1 MSATRLLDFPVV
13 DAHFHLWDR
22 AANGYPWLAPGSPR
36 PALGDHA
43 ALMRSFT
50 LADHR
55 ADVGAWLDVVAGV
68 HVEAGCA
75 DPLAE
80 SRWVAGRCAAA
91 GFPAVHVARVDLT
104 APDAGPRVDALAAV
118 PGVRGVR
125 MRLNADP
132 RIAGRAGI
140 ADEPVFR
147 QGFAA
152 VARHGLS
159 FALSLYPPQAGEG
172 VRLARDFPETA
183 FVVDH
188 LGWPR
193 IGEGLD
199 TAEDWR
205 RAMTAFAACPNVT
218 LKLSML
224 WPIDRA
230 WRRAAIEPFVLEALS
245 VFGPDRVMF
254 GSNYPVET
262 VMGETGDQLATLVDI
277 LGGVGR
283 AGLEAVFRGTAA
295 RVFGLALPEARP

>member
-1 MSATRLLDFPVV
+1 MTGARLLDFPVV

-22 AANGYPWLAPGSPR
+22 AANDYPWLAPGSPR

-43 ALMRSFT
+43 GLMRDFS

-55 ADVGAWLDVVAGV
+55 AAVGAWLDVVAGV

-80 SRWVAGRCAAA
+80 SRWVGGHCAS
-91 GFPAVHVARVDLT
+91 FPAVHVARADLT
-104 APDAGPRVDALAAV
+104 AADAARRVAALAAV
-118 PGVRGVR
+118 PGTRGLR

-140 ADEPVFR
+140 ADEPAFR
-147 QGFAA
+147 RGFAA
-152 VARHGLS
+152 LVEHELS

-172 VRLARDFPETA
+172 VRLARDFPEIA

-199 TAEDWR
+199 TADDWR
-205 RAMTAFAACPNVT
+205 RSMRAFAACPNVT
-218 LKLSML
+218 VKLSML

-230 WRRAAIEPFVLEALS
+230 WRRAALEPFVLEALS
-245 VFGPDRVMF
+245 IFGADRVMF

-262 VMGETGDQLATLVDI
+262 VMGDTGNQLTTLVEI
-277 LGGVGR
+277 LR
-283 AGLEAVFRGTAA
+283 SLSRLELEAVFRKTAV
-295 RVFGLALPEARP
+295 RVFGLSLPGERP